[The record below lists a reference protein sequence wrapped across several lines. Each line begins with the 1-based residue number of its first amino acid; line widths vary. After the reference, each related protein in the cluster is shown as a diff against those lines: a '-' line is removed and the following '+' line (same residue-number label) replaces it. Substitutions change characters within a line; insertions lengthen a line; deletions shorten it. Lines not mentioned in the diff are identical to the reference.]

1 MLDVDVMVILLFL
14 YNKLFE
20 YVSQFF
26 LSCEEEEN
34 TKFSTSIFSSSS
46 PLTSQERERVSHG
59 RCDGRGRRKKFDF
72 FLPRTFALIIFHR
85 RNVVGRFLFF
95 FFFSQVLIFKSDL
108 FSDRISS
115 NMQLI
120 NR

>member
-34 TKFSTSIFSSSS
+34 TKFSTSIFSS
-46 PLTSQERERVSHG
+46 PLTSRERE
-59 RCDGRGRRKKFDF
+59 
-72 FLPRTFALIIFHR
+72 FLTVDAMEEGGGK
-85 RNVVGRFLFF
+85 N
-95 FFFSQVLIFKSDL
+95 S
-108 FSDRISS
+108 ISFC
-115 NMQLI
+115 LE
-120 NR
+120 RLH